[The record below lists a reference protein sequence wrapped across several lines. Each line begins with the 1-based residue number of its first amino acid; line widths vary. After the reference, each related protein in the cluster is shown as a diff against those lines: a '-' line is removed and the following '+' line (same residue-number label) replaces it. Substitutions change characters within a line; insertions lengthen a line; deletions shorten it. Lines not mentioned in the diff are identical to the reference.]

1 MVDFKF
7 VGEETNEQEID
18 DGQNDFKF
26 VGEEDIKSE
35 EPIEPQVEEKK
46 TEFQFVGEEDNVET
60 SITTPQS
67 TTPIFTPPKEKL
79 TYEQF
84 KQSPEL
90 VAAAIR
96 FSKNRLGYDTI
107 SEEDAIDETIEHFRQ
122 FKVNELTA
130 GKDWGYTSALAAD
143 GKRDEINDY
152 KSLYRATESLED
164 FSGGV
169 LQTVGD
175 YAGGIAT
182 APSTLLGLLL
192 PGGGKLSGV
201 AAQQL
206 AKLGVGK
213 AISSLAANPVKT
225 IVATEATGA
234 IAQDVAAQ
242 KSLMAVE
249 EQDDYDF
256 GQTLASGVIAGGGS
270 AIISSVP
277 LYYAKRLASKK
288 FSSKM
293 QTDDLLGKSTKA
305 VEEKVAKAEEAAKA
319 TIASKSTQ
327 ANDVKESL
335 KALNEENVAAG
346 KATMKDIADKQGV
359 DVPLRIAVTPDKLD
373 RVTAAAVDLLEISGG
388 LKKFDKLNKKGEVIG
403 QQTERITE
411 AISRVIRDTT
421 EGKGDDVAE
430 ALAKD
435 FGTTLEKYSLT
446 TDDFANVFMSEFSEA
461 GRLLQKAGASKKEL
475 KRLISAMD
483 NTAFSDIFS
492 LSDDAIDVFKK
503 SKDALQKDGRDS
515 FLKIFDNGA
524 IVGSLRSLDALR
536 LASMTSQVGTTVRN
550 TVGGYTR
557 VGFDVLN
564 QAFDEGIQR
573 SVSFLKGEKATKT
586 GSESFRDIFS
596 VAYGLINKEQS
607 IAVESIFAM
616 GFQNKAQKLFRQ
628 LADLEDLTG
637 VGLKG
642 KKQPPSMLSNLTTRA
657 GRNLNVLNTLSD
669 NMFKRAAFMGGLTRE
684 LSKLKRIQIAS
695 GKTVDDLDYDLV
707 NIMKTGRFNE
717 IFGSK
722 GGQKALDRAI
732 EESLYFTYQAS
743 PKSPLGNLLVQG
755 ANKLP
760 FLTTSVVPFPRFMAN
775 AMRFTYEYSPL
786 YLANSK
792 VRKELARTAGKE
804 GEEFGIRT
812 YTETSKG
819 LVGLSMLFFAQAYR
833 GSEYAGEK
841 WYEGKSSE
849 GNPYSLL
856 PFFPAAPYLFF
867 GDLINRYRKGE
878 DVIDRKS
885 FKESLQAITGMQMG
899 KAGFGLYAM
908 DKLVDDIGNIFEGQD
923 EDAAYYAVKKVG
935 AEFAS
940 NIISTYT
947 MPLTPVQDT
956 YNTFLAPDDER
967 IIRDNN
973 IEDLSSLIIA
983 KSLARVPYNYGIEK
997 MLKEAYGTDYE
1008 IPKAY
1013 QSPTRKGL
1021 LRRVTPITRQ
1031 VEGRLY
1037 GEKKTPIEKELDRLK
1052 ITRSQVMKRT
1062 GVPEADKLL
1071 GWYMGEY
1078 MTDIVQPFI
1087 QSELYKSIPEK
1098 LKKKHL
1104 LEEIVRVRKSV
1115 VNQAKETL
1123 VYTNSNQKTKPMT
1136 RVRFLKLPKLYRTI
1150 AMDDY
1155 HNKYGEPTT
1164 LKDYDYEVLYSMAK
1178 ALSRTKLRNIKFKSI
1193 DIVDELNEE
1202 DGVLD
1207 SINE

>member
-1 MVDFKF
+1 MVEKNYFSDYTD
-7 VGEETNEQEID
+7 EEEKTEEENKNFFSDYTVED
-18 DGQNDFKF
+18 DIETEDAPK
-26 VGEEDIKSE
+26 EENYFSDYADENAVDSE
-35 EPIEPQVEEKK
+35 EPKK
-46 TEFQFVGEEDNVET
+46 EDTT
-60 SITTPQS
+60 SV
-67 TTPIFTPPKEKL
+67 FTPPKEKL

-90 VAAAIR
+90 VAAAMR

-143 GKRDEINDY
+143 GNRDEINDY
-152 KSLYRATESLED
+152 KSLYRATDSLED

-169 LQTVGD
+169 LNTLGD
-175 YAGGIAT
+175 YAGGILT
-182 APSTLLGLLL
+182 APSTLAGLLL

-206 AKLGVGK
+206 AKLGVGR
-213 AISSLAANPVKT
+213 AISSLASNPIKT
-225 IVATEATGA
+225 IAATEATGA
-234 IAQDVAAQ
+234 IAQDVSAQ

-256 GQTLASGVIAGGGS
+256 GQTIVSGIVAGGGS
-270 AIISSVP
+270 ALVSSIP
-277 LYYAKRLASKK
+277 LYYAKRFASKG
-288 FSSKM
+288 FSAKM
-293 QTDDLLGKSTKA
+293 QTDDLLEKSTKA
-305 VEEKVAKAEEAAKA
+305 AEAKVVKADEAAKE
-319 TIASKSTQ
+319 TIESKSTQ
-327 ANDVKESL
+327 AGDVKEWL
-335 KALNEENVAAG
+335 KSLNEENVAAG
-346 KATMKDIADKQGV
+346 KATMKDVANKQGV
-359 DVPLRIAVTPDKLD
+359 DVPLRVAVTPDKLD
-373 RVTAAAVDLLEISGG
+373 RVIAASVDLLELGGG
-388 LKKFDKLNKKGEVIG
+388 LKTFDRLNKKGEVIG
-403 QQTERITE
+403 KQTERITE
-411 AISRVIRDTT
+411 AISRVIKDNT
-421 EGKGDDVAE
+421 EGASEEVSE

-435 FGTTLEKYSLT
+435 FGKTLDKYSLT

-461 GRLLQKAGASKKEL
+461 ARLLQKGGEAKKTL
-475 KRLISAMD
+475 KNLMNAMD

-492 LSDDAIDVFKK
+492 LNDDVVKVIKK
-503 SKDALQKDGRDS
+503 SKDAMQNDGKEG
-515 FLKIFDNGA
+515 FLKVFDNGA
-524 IVGSLRSLDALR
+524 VIGSLRNLDALR

-573 SVSFLKGEKATKT
+573 SVSLLKGEKITKT

-637 VGLKG
+637 VGFKG
-642 KKQPPSMLSNLTTRA
+642 KKQPPSKLSNITTTV

-684 LSKLKRIQIAS
+684 LSKLKRVKISS
-695 GKTVDDLDYDLV
+695 GKTVNDLDYDLV
-707 NIMKTGRFNE
+707 DIMKTGRFNE
-717 IFGSK
+717 VFGSK

-743 PKSPLGNLLVQG
+743 PKSPLGNLLIQG

-760 FLTTSVVPFPRFMAN
+760 FLTTSVVPFPRFLAN
-775 AMRFTYEYSPL
+775 AMRFTYEYSPI
-786 YLANSK
+786 YLLTSGK

-812 YTETSKG
+812 YTETAKG
-819 LVGLSMLFFAQAYR
+819 LTGLAFLFGAQAYR
-833 GSEYAGEK
+833 NSEYAGEK
-841 WYEGKSSE
+841 WYEGQSSE

-867 GDLINRYRKGE
+867 GDLIARARKGE
-878 DVIDRKS
+878 DVIDRKT
-885 FKESLQAITGMQMG
+885 FKETMQAVTGMQMG

-923 EDAAYYAVKKVG
+923 SDAAYYAVKKVG
-935 AEFAS
+935 SEFAS

-947 MPLTPVQDT
+947 MPITPIQDT

-983 KSLARVPYNYGIEK
+983 KSLARIPGNYAIEK
-997 MLKEAYGTDYE
+997 MLKEAYGTEYE

-1021 LRRVTPITRQ
+1021 LRRITPITRQ
-1031 VEGRLY
+1031 VEGKLY
-1037 GEKKTPIEKELDRLK
+1037 GEKKTDIEKELDRLK
-1052 ITRSQVMKRT
+1052 ITRSDVMKRT
-1062 GVPEADKLL
+1062 GIPEADELL
-1071 GWYMGEY
+1071 GWYMGEV
-1078 MTDIVQPFI
+1078 MIDIIQPFI
-1087 QSELYKSIPEK
+1087 KSKLYKSLPEQVK
-1098 LKKKHL
+1098 KVRLK
-1104 LEEIVRVRKSV
+1104 EEIVRVRKSV
-1115 VNQAKETL
+1115 VDQAKNTI
-1123 VYTNSNQKTKPMT
+1123 VTTNSNKNTKPMT
-1136 RVRFLKLPKLYRTI
+1136 RVRFLKLPKIYRKI
-1150 AMDDY
+1150 ALDTY
-1155 HNKYGEPTT
+1155 NERLGEPTS
-1164 LKDYDYEVLYSMAK
+1164 LKDYDYEILYSIAK
-1178 ALSRTKLRNIKFKSI
+1178 ELKKGRLKNIKFESV
-1193 DIVDELNEE
+1193 DIIDELNEE
-1202 DGVLD
+1202 DETLD
-1207 SINE
+1207 SIKE

>member
-1 MVDFKF
+1 MVEKNYFSDYTD
-7 VGEETNEQEID
+7 EEEKTEEENKNFFSDYTVED
-18 DGQNDFKF
+18 DIETEDAPK
-26 VGEEDIKSE
+26 EENYFSDYADENAVDSE
-35 EPIEPQVEEKK
+35 EPKK
-46 TEFQFVGEEDNVET
+46 EDTT
-60 SITTPQS
+60 SV
-67 TTPIFTPPKEKL
+67 FTPPKEKL

-90 VAAAIR
+90 VAAAMR

-107 SEEDAIDETIEHFRQ
+107 SEEDAVDETIEHFRQ

-143 GKRDEINDY
+143 GNRDEINDY
-152 KSLYRATESLED
+152 KSLYRATDSLED

-169 LQTVGD
+169 LNTLGD
-175 YAGGIAT
+175 YAGGILT
-182 APSTLLGLLL
+182 APSTLAGLLL

-206 AKLGVGK
+206 AKLGVGR
-213 AISSLAANPVKT
+213 AISSLASNPIKT
-225 IVATEATGA
+225 IAATEATGA
-234 IAQDVAAQ
+234 IAQDVSAQ

-256 GQTLASGVIAGGGS
+256 GQTIVSGIVAGGGS
-270 AIISSVP
+270 ALVSSIP
-277 LYYAKRLASKK
+277 LYYAKRFASKG
-288 FSSKM
+288 FSAKM
-293 QTDDLLGKSTKA
+293 QTDDLLEKSTKA
-305 VEEKVAKAEEAAKA
+305 AEAKVVKADEAAKE
-319 TIASKSTQ
+319 TIESKSTQ
-327 ANDVKESL
+327 AGDVKEWL
-335 KALNEENVAAG
+335 KSLNEENVAAG
-346 KATMKDIADKQGV
+346 KATMKDVANKQGV
-359 DVPLRIAVTPDKLD
+359 DVPLRVAVTPDKLD
-373 RVTAAAVDLLEISGG
+373 RVIAASVDLLELGGG
-388 LKKFDKLNKKGEVIG
+388 LKTFDRLNKKGEVIG
-403 QQTERITE
+403 KQTERITE
-411 AISRVIRDTT
+411 AISRVIKDNT
-421 EGKGDDVAE
+421 EGASEEVSE

-435 FGTTLEKYSLT
+435 FGKTLDKYSLT

-461 GRLLQKAGASKKEL
+461 ARLLQKGGEAKKTL
-475 KRLISAMD
+475 KNLMNAMD

-492 LSDDAIDVFKK
+492 LNDDVVKVIKK
-503 SKDALQKDGRDS
+503 SKDAMQNDGKEG
-515 FLKIFDNGA
+515 FLKVFDNGA
-524 IVGSLRSLDALR
+524 VIGSLRNLDALR

-573 SVSFLKGEKATKT
+573 SVSLLKGEKITKT

-637 VGLKG
+637 VGFKG
-642 KKQPPSMLSNLTTRA
+642 KKQPPSKLSNITTTV

-684 LSKLKRIQIAS
+684 LSKLKRVKISS
-695 GKTVDDLDYDLV
+695 GKTVNDLDYDLV
-707 NIMKTGRFNE
+707 DIMKTGRFNE
-717 IFGSK
+717 VFGSK

-743 PKSPLGNLLVQG
+743 PKSPLGNLLIQG

-760 FLTTSVVPFPRFMAN
+760 FLTTSVVPFPRFLAN
-775 AMRFTYEYSPL
+775 AMRFTYEYSPI
-786 YLANSK
+786 YLLTSGK

-812 YTETSKG
+812 YTETAKG
-819 LVGLSMLFFAQAYR
+819 LTGLAFLFGAQAYR
-833 GSEYAGEK
+833 NSEYAGEK
-841 WYEGKSSE
+841 WYEGQSSE

-867 GDLINRYRKGE
+867 GDLIARARKGE
-878 DVIDRKS
+878 DVIDRKT
-885 FKESLQAITGMQMG
+885 FKETMQAVTGMQMG

-923 EDAAYYAVKKVG
+923 SDAAYYAVKKVG
-935 AEFAS
+935 SEFAS

-947 MPLTPVQDT
+947 MPITPIQDT

-983 KSLARVPYNYGIEK
+983 KSLARIPGNYAIEK
-997 MLKEAYGTDYE
+997 MLKEAYGTEYE

-1021 LRRVTPITRQ
+1021 LRRITPITRQ
-1031 VEGRLY
+1031 VEGKLY
-1037 GEKKTPIEKELDRLK
+1037 GEKKTDIEKELDRLK
-1052 ITRSQVMKRT
+1052 ITRSDVMKRT
-1062 GVPEADKLL
+1062 GIPEADELL
-1071 GWYMGEY
+1071 GWYMGEV
-1078 MTDIVQPFI
+1078 MIDIIQPFI
-1087 QSELYKSIPEK
+1087 KSKLYKSLPEQVK
-1098 LKKKHL
+1098 KVRLK
-1104 LEEIVRVRKSV
+1104 EEIVRVRKSV
-1115 VNQAKETL
+1115 VDQAKNTI
-1123 VYTNSNQKTKPMT
+1123 VTTNSNKNTKPMT
-1136 RVRFLKLPKLYRTI
+1136 RVRFLKLPKIYRKI
-1150 AMDDY
+1150 ALDTY
-1155 HNKYGEPTT
+1155 NERLGEPTS
-1164 LKDYDYEVLYSMAK
+1164 LKDYDYEILYSIAK
-1178 ALSRTKLRNIKFKSI
+1178 ELKKGRLKNIKFESV
-1193 DIVDELNEE
+1193 DIIDELNEE
-1202 DGVLD
+1202 DETLD
-1207 SINE
+1207 SIKE

>member
-1 MVDFKF
+1 MVEKNYFSDYTD
-7 VGEETNEQEID
+7 EEEKTEEENKNFFSDYTVED
-18 DGQNDFKF
+18 DIETEDAPK
-26 VGEEDIKSE
+26 EENYFSDYVDENAVDSE
-35 EPIEPQVEEKK
+35 EPKK
-46 TEFQFVGEEDNVET
+46 EDTT
-60 SITTPQS
+60 SV
-67 TTPIFTPPKEKL
+67 FTPPKEKL

-90 VAAAIR
+90 VAAAMR

-130 GKDWGYTSALAAD
+130 GKDWGYTSALAKD
-143 GKRDEINDY
+143 GKRDQINDY

-169 LQTVGD
+169 LQTIGD

-234 IAQDVAAQ
+234 IAQDVSAQ

-277 LYYAKRLASKK
+277 LYYAKRLASKG
-288 FSSKM
+288 FSAKM
-293 QTDDLLGKSTKA
+293 QTDDLLEKSTKA

-346 KATMKDIADKQGV
+346 KATMKDVADKQGV
-359 DVPLRIAVTPDKLD
+359 DVPLRVAVTPDKLD

-388 LKKFDKLNKKGEVIG
+388 LKKFDKFNKKGEVTG

-435 FGTTLEKYSLT
+435 FGTTLEKYNLT

-492 LSDDAIDVFKK
+492 LNDNVVDVFKK
-503 SKDALQKDGRDS
+503 SKDALQKDGNDS

-524 IVGSLRSLDALR
+524 IVGSLKNLDALR

-596 VAYGLINKEQS
+596 VD
-607 IAVESIFAM
+607 VC
-616 GFQNKAQKLFRQ
+616 R
-628 LADLEDLTG
+628 
-637 VGLKG
+637 
-642 KKQPPSMLSNLTTRA
+642 KK
-657 GRNLNVLNTLSD
+657 
-669 NMFKRAAFMGGLTRE
+669 
-684 LSKLKRIQIAS
+684 
-695 GKTVDDLDYDLV
+695 
-707 NIMKTGRFNE
+707 
-717 IFGSK
+717 
-722 GGQKALDRAI
+722 
-732 EESLYFTYQAS
+732 
-743 PKSPLGNLLVQG
+743 
-755 ANKLP
+755 
-760 FLTTSVVPFPRFMAN
+760 
-775 AMRFTYEYSPL
+775 
-786 YLANSK
+786 
-792 VRKELARTAGKE
+792 
-804 GEEFGIRT
+804 
-812 YTETSKG
+812 
-819 LVGLSMLFFAQAYR
+819 YR
-833 GSEYAGEK
+833 GY
-841 WYEGKSSE
+841 
-849 GNPYSLL
+849 
-856 PFFPAAPYLFF
+856 F
-867 GDLINRYRKGE
+867 R
-878 DVIDRKS
+878 
-885 FKESLQAITGMQMG
+885 
-899 KAGFGLYAM
+899 
-908 DKLVDDIGNIFEGQD
+908 
-923 EDAAYYAVKKVG
+923 
-935 AEFAS
+935 
-940 NIISTYT
+940 
-947 MPLTPVQDT
+947 
-956 YNTFLAPDDER
+956 
-967 IIRDNN
+967 
-973 IEDLSSLIIA
+973 
-983 KSLARVPYNYGIEK
+983 
-997 MLKEAYGTDYE
+997 
-1008 IPKAY
+1008 
-1013 QSPTRKGL
+1013 
-1021 LRRVTPITRQ
+1021 
-1031 VEGRLY
+1031 
-1037 GEKKTPIEKELDRLK
+1037 
-1052 ITRSQVMKRT
+1052 
-1062 GVPEADKLL
+1062 
-1071 GWYMGEY
+1071 
-1078 MTDIVQPFI
+1078 
-1087 QSELYKSIPEK
+1087 
-1098 LKKKHL
+1098 
-1104 LEEIVRVRKSV
+1104 
-1115 VNQAKETL
+1115 
-1123 VYTNSNQKTKPMT
+1123 
-1136 RVRFLKLPKLYRTI
+1136 
-1150 AMDDY
+1150 
-1155 HNKYGEPTT
+1155 
-1164 LKDYDYEVLYSMAK
+1164 
-1178 ALSRTKLRNIKFKSI
+1178 
-1193 DIVDELNEE
+1193 
-1202 DGVLD
+1202 
-1207 SINE
+1207 